1 VSNHCDEMRSADGA
15 VRAHFALLDEWLK
28 ATPPERVLEKRRV
41 TLQRRIEENDPYFR
55 EISRIWSAGLRK
67 AFAEVPEISRG

>member
-1 VSNHCDEMRSADGA
+1 
-15 VRAHFALLDEWLK
+15 
-28 ATPPERVLEKRRV
+28 VLEKRRV